1 MTKTLYGSVRS
12 LVLLAAMAGALGL
25 TSLPA
30 KAQAPLE
37 GFATDPD
44 APIEIESD
52 RLDVNDQAQTAIFSG
67 NVVSKQGDTIMRS
80 DSLKAVYKRLPGEP
94 AAAAPAPNEAAAEDD
109 ATADAG
115 ASPLGGKTQITD
127 IYAYGNVHVTSKDDQ
142 SADGQWAHYVVATRN
157 IEMGDQV
164 VLRQK
169 ANVIRGAKLYIDLN
183 SGKSRVASSTST
195 SGTGRVKGLFLPSS
209 EDKTP

>member
-1 MTKTLYGSVRS
+1 MTKTFYGPMRS
-12 LVLLAAMAGALGL
+12 LVLFVALTGTLGFLGL
-25 TSLPA
+25 PA
-30 KAQAPLE
+30 WAQAPLE

-80 DSLKAVYKRLPGEP
+80 DSLKAVYKRMPG
-94 AAAAPAPNEAAAEDD
+94 APETESAAEADD
-109 ATADAG
+109 GEEIADAG
-115 ASPLGGKTQITD
+115 ASPLGGRTQITD

-142 SADGQWAHYVVATRN
+142 SANGQWAHYVVATRN

-183 SGKSRVASSTST
+183 SGKSRVASSTSST
-195 SGTGRVKGLFLPSS
+195 GTGRVKGLFLPSS